1 MKRLLRTAAAGAVAL
16 LLFLAACGTPSGGRP
31 SEPPTAEGQEFQ
43 PDVSEQQPTPLSL
56 EEQERLMLRIDYA
69 LLCQGPYHSLL
80 TQGDYGERALDGAWI
95 GDGDGDGAEELFVQC
110 VGQSGREIL
119 FTFDLQEDGTSL
131 CYYAANQSATGS
143 SVLVMDTV
151 HGLPLLYSSFSSG
164 AGESHQYSRWTG
176 DHWELWAESS
186 RVPDWETA
194 ADPEHPAYEER
205 ASFEGEELT
214 LAGFNERIDRLGLD
228 PLPRDWADLFTVYW
242 PGGDLHAF
250 ALLYTQHL
258 LELNC
263 DSTLRADGDID
274 GDGEVELVW
283 CLEGISTRWNQTMTY
298 DEDFGAAPVENQGF
312 FSSGRGADLV
322 IADPVPGGIQIRV
335 GRLSHGAIRGAE
347 FQEGLLCFTYDD
359 QEAVTRFQYA
369 GTDPESGQVALEE
382 VVPEEH
388 RYLRESVWYTY
399 SPFDTFAHEYHFSE
413 FGNGYYLHRLTGGT
427 CEYRTSDSGGFRYT
441 VSGDGR
447 TVTIT
452 PTSTGPLAETVYT
465 YVPDSGYGPVLADLS
480 DPAVEGSYQSKLW
493 RYDAPPDA
501 GLLLE
506 EHLEKL
512 PVAIS
517 GG

>member
-1 MKRLLRTAAAGAVAL
+1 MKRPLRTAAASAAAL
-16 LLFLAACGTPSGGRP
+16 LLLLAACGTPSGGRP
-31 SEPPTAEGQEFQ
+31 SGSPTADGQELQ
-43 PDVSEQQPTPLSL
+43 PDVSEQQQDPLSL

-80 TQGDYGERALDGAWI
+80 TQGDPVERALDGAWI
-95 GDGDGDGAEELFVQC
+95 GDGDGEGAEELFVQC

-151 HGLPLLYSSFSSG
+151 HGLPLLYSSFGSG
-164 AGESHQYSRWTG
+164 AGEYHQYSRWTG

-186 RVPDWETA
+186 RVPDWETS
-194 ADPEHPAYEER
+194 ADPEHPAYEDR

-242 PGGDLHAF
+242 PDGDLHAF

-263 DSTLRADGDID
+263 DSALRADGDID

-283 CLEGISTRWNQTMTY
+283 CLEGISARWNQTMTY
-298 DEDFGAAPVENQGF
+298 EEGFGAAPVEDQGL

-322 IADPVPGGIQIRV
+322 IADPVPGGIQVRV
-335 GRLSHGAIRGAE
+335 GRLSHGTIRGAE

-359 QEAVTRFQYA
+359 QGAVTRFQYA
-369 GTDPESGQVALEE
+369 GTDPESGQAALEE
-382 VVPEEH
+382 VVPEEQ
-388 RYLRESVWYTY
+388 RYLREGVWYAY
-399 SPFDTFAHEYHFSE
+399 SPFDTFAYEYHFSE
-413 FGNGYYLHRLTGGT
+413 FGSGYYLHRLTGGT

-447 TVTIT
+447 TVTVT
-452 PTSTGPLAETVYT
+452 PTSAGPLVETVYT

-480 DPAVEGSYQSKLW
+480 APTVEGSYQSKLW

-501 GLLLE
+501 ALLLE